1 MAVVWVFC
9 GWCEVGAEPPGLAY
23 VFPAGGRRGERVEVR
38 FGGYYLHGQ
47 AGFEVEGR
55 GFSGGGALKPVAT
68 VFFDGP
74 LILRPTSQQRED
86 YPKDHAGV
94 IEIASDAGV
103 SAGLRAWTAQGV
115 TASLRFVAG
124 DFPEV
129 VEEER
134 EGVEAPVRV
143 AAPVTVNGRMFP
155 REDRDG
161 WVFSAKKGT
170 VMSCEVAARG
180 LGYGWQPVLELKGP
194 RGLAVAG
201 AKWVQNRDGDPS
213 VTFEVPE
220 DGDYAV
226 ELRDAGYG
234 GSQAHVYRM
243 TVREGGAVTGIFPLG
258 GAVGSPLKVQVER
271 AVGGVEEVIQPVLA
285 EGFQGLSGVRS
296 LAGSWRLQGGSV
308 REVTRWGDGRV
319 EGLDDG
325 LLPVPASV
333 NGFIG
338 APGERHEWRVRMGAG
353 ETLRLRVRAG
363 SLGSK
368 MDPVVSVASEEGKE
382 LGKNDDAGD
391 GTTDAAL
398 TYVAAKEGVYLVR
411 VNERFPQ
418 RHGLS
423 HAYRME
429 VVRGGAVSF
438 GLRIAADFYHAV
450 RSAPEGAP
458 EPQGGKPPG
467 KPPGL
472 KVDLTESV
480 GVAKEVV
487 LEIEGLPE
495 GVTYEPKVIPAKG
508 KGVEVRFSVPS
519 NLALQR
525 VPIRV
530 RGRVG
535 EGDSAVVRDAD
546 VMGGVAGKA
555 GTVLFAVVPR
565 VPFRFIGEYMV
576 VNDQPAGT
584 TLKKTYRIDRGGYD
598 GPLTVSLSDK
608 QIRCLQR
615 LQAKPVS
622 VPRGAEFF
630 DFEVLYPTE
639 VQLGWTS
646 RVQLMVTGEE
656 AEPDGSRHLLT
667 YTSSDTDD
675 QMISIV
681 TAGLLGVSGPRNSVL
696 ASPGVVEI
704 PVRVRRHP
712 SIEGRPVRVML
723 RYPAYVKGVKA
734 IPLEIPAGEGD
745 SVLRVEIS
753 QGAGPFLVP
762 LEVFAETDGPHHA
775 SMAVDFVPKS

>member
-1 MAVVWVFC
+1 
-9 GWCEVGAEPPGLAY
+9 
-23 VFPAGGRRGERVEVR
+23 
-38 FGGYYLHGQ
+38 
-47 AGFEVEGR
+47 
-55 GFSGGGALKPVAT
+55 
-68 VFFDGP
+68 
-74 LILRPTSQQRED
+74 
-86 YPKDHAGV
+86 
-94 IEIASDAGV
+94 
-103 SAGLRAWTAQGV
+103 
-115 TASLRFVAG
+115 
-124 DFPEV
+124 
-129 VEEER
+129 
-134 EGVEAPVRV
+134 
-143 AAPVTVNGRMFP
+143 
-155 REDRDG
+155 
-161 WVFSAKKGT
+161 
-170 VMSCEVAARG
+170 
-180 LGYGWQPVLELKGP
+180 
-194 RGLAVAG
+194 
-201 AKWVQNRDGDPS
+201 
-213 VTFEVPE
+213 
-220 DGDYAV
+220 
-226 ELRDAGYG
+226 
-234 GSQAHVYRM
+234 
-243 TVREGGAVTGIFPLG
+243 
-258 GAVGSPLKVQVER
+258 
-271 AVGGVEEVIQPVLA
+271 
-285 EGFQGLSGVRS
+285 
-296 LAGSWRLQGGSV
+296 
-308 REVTRWGDGRV
+308 
-319 EGLDDG
+319 
-325 LLPVPASV
+325 
-333 NGFIG
+333 
-338 APGERHEWRVRMGAG
+338 
-353 ETLRLRVRAG
+353 
-363 SLGSK
+363 
-368 MDPVVSVASEEGKE
+368 
-382 LGKNDDAGD
+382 
-391 GTTDAAL
+391 
-398 TYVAAKEGVYLVR
+398 
-411 VNERFPQ
+411 
-418 RHGLS
+418 
-423 HAYRME
+423 
-429 VVRGGAVSF
+429 
-438 GLRIAADFYHAV
+438 
-450 RSAPEGAP
+450 
-458 EPQGGKPPG
+458 
-467 KPPGL
+467 L

-480 GVAKEVV
+480 GVAKEVM

-508 KGVEVRFSVPS
+508 KGVEVRFSVPT